1 MDDKNKTT
9 TDPEVNEEMFKELFT
24 SGKDEDEE

>member
-9 TDPEVNEEMFKELFT
+9 VDPEVNEEMFKELYT
-24 SGKDEDEE
+24 SGKDADEE

>member
-9 TDPEVNEEMFKELFT
+9 VDPEVNEEMFKELCT